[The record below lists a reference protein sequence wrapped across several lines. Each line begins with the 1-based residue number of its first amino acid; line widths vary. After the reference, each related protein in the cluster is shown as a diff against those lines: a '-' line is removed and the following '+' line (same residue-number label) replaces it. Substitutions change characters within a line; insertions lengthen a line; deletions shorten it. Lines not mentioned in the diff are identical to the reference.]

1 MYYWL
6 LTFEVDTGVCHDMH
20 HAVIKSD
27 SEDEAK
33 VLLLNNVKCN
43 NEDYIVKDTI
53 KADIIKSDVII
64 YNDYYI

>member
-6 LTFEVDTGVCHDMH
+6 LTFEVDTGVCYDIH
-20 HAVIKSD
+20 HAIIRSD

-33 VLLLNNVKCN
+33 ALLLVNTKCN

-53 KADIIKSDVII
+53 KADIIKSETII
-64 YNDYYI
+64 YNDYCI